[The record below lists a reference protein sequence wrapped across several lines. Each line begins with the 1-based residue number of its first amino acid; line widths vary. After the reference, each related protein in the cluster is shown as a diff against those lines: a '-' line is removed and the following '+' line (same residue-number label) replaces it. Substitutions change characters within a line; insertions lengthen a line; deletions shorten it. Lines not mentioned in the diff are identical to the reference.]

1 MKDKKK
7 DPNGYALESIRLFV
21 MDDCINIFNEVGQS
35 QTPELSRIAADAMM
49 DLLCIRYHREAFKAA
64 PGYSLTY
71 QELIEKV

>member
-7 DPNGYALESIRLFV
+7 DPNGYALECIRMFV
-21 MDDCINIFNEVGQS
+21 VDDSTAIFKDSPVQS
-35 QTPELSRIAADAMM
+35 KELGKIAAEAVI

-71 QELIEKV
+71 QELISKV

>member
-7 DPNGYALESIRLFV
+7 DPNGYAIECIRMFLL
-21 MDDCINIFNEVGQS
+21 DDSTAIFEASPVQNK
-35 QTPELSRIAADAMM
+35 ELGKIAADAVL

-71 QELIEKV
+71 QELIAKV

>member
-1 MKDKKK
+1 MKDKHK
-7 DPNGYALESIRLFV
+7 DPNGYAIECIRLFL
-21 MDDCINIFNEVGQS
+21 MDDCLQIFNTFGQS